1 MTSFEAYVCQLL
13 HHCPVIR
20 LRKTP
25 GRNGTAEQ
33 LDGYVAA
40 FDLKAGKGET
50 GVEFR
55 YHSKAEYARL
65 PTDQKEELKKFR
77 LARTQAGLSPK
88 LSENGKRKPGKAFGN
103 GKLSNKKMKA
113 EVKSAVT
120 EAMTALLSSAN
131 TTPTLL
137 NNVSATV
144 AATAA
149 KPETDMSGV
158 IGRLRNNLA
167 LKGKTNK

>member
-1 MTSFEAYVCQLL
+1 
-13 HHCPVIR
+13 
-20 LRKTP
+20 
-25 GRNGTAEQ
+25 
-33 LDGYVAA
+33 
-40 FDLKAGKGET
+40 
-50 GVEFR
+50 
-55 YHSKAEYARL
+55 
-65 PTDQKEELKKFR
+65 
-77 LARTQAGLSPK
+77 
-88 LSENGKRKPGKAFGN
+88 
-103 GKLSNKKMKA
+103 MKA

-144 AATAA
+144 AATVA